1 MWVTC
6 IFIKHEYPHIHS
18 TFSSLINSILEHRIV
33 ADQGFNWL
41 CIENMFFFSEK
52 LASDEDH
59 RCTRWYQFLKLL
71 SFVSCNPDPLISGES
86 KSPSTGGSKEE
97 EGTSGICTC
106 YTAVSTPLHVCA
118 YFYDY
123 FFPCDHYDFGIVY
136 ACYNMFMLQNAMTIF
151 CTCHT
156 ATIIQPLENK
166 HNSLKGNSIQDI
178 LCTIIHYCAAQA
190 QVPLICQINPP
201 IHLPVHLF
209 SPIRHRAS
217 FQIKIHNMRHH
228 AASCSS
234 WLGSKFQTKNLNF
247 WGYFMSIVTQKV
259 QLWFQKCQV
268 VVIIRSGEKK
278 LSTNSRLHRSEIW
291 WHFVRPFACNPIT
304 SARKGRGGA

>member
-18 TFSSLINSILEHRIV
+18 TFSSLINSILEHGIV
-33 ADQGFNWL
+33 ADQGFNWKYV
-41 CIENMFFFSEK
+41 FSLK
-52 LASDEDH
+52 NLPLMRIIDVPVDINFWNCYLLS
-59 RCTRWYQFLKLL
+59 RVTLTLWYQVNLNPPPQGAVRRKKAPQASALATLLFLRHYM
-71 SFVSCNPDPLISGES
+71 SVHTSMTTF
-86 KSPSTGGSKEE
+86 SP
-97 EGTSGICTC
+97 
-106 YTAVSTPLHVCA
+106 
-118 YFYDY
+118 F
-123 FFPCDHYDFGIVY
+123 DHYDYGIVY

-166 HNSLKGNSIQDI
+166 HNSLKGSSIQDI
-178 LCTIIHYCAAQA
+178 LWTIIHYFATTTVHTV

-217 FQIKIHNMRHH
+217 FQIKIHNMRHL

-259 QLWFQKCQV
+259 QLWFQKWNAK
-268 VVIIRSGEKK
+268 S
-278 LSTNSRLHRSEIW
+278 LSSSE
-291 WHFVRPFACNPIT
+291 A
-304 SARKGRGGA
+304 ARKSWAQIPASTVPRSDGTLFAHLLATR

>member
-6 IFIKHEYPHIHS
+6 IFIKHEYPHTHS
-18 TFSSLINSILEHRIV
+18 TFSSLINSILEHGIV
-33 ADQGFNWL
+33 ADQGFNWKYV
-41 CIENMFFFSEK
+41 FFSEK
-52 LASDEDH
+52 FASDEDH

-166 HNSLKGNSIQDI
+166 HNSLKRSSIQDI
-178 LCTIIHYCAAQA
+178 LCIIIH
-190 QVPLICQINPP
+190 
-201 IHLPVHLF
+201 F
-209 SPIRHRAS
+209 
-217 FQIKIHNMRHH
+217 F
-228 AASCSS
+228 
-234 WLGSKFQTKNLNF
+234 T
-247 WGYFMSIVTQKV
+247 TTTV
-259 QLWFQKCQV
+259 QHKPKSL
-268 VVIIRSGEKK
+268 
-278 LSTNSRLHRSEIW
+278 
-291 WHFVRPFACNPIT
+291 
-304 SARKGRGGA
+304 

>member
-1 MWVTC
+1 MTLYWKYV
-6 IFIKHEYPHIHS
+6 
-18 TFSSLINSILEHRIV
+18 
-33 ADQGFNWL
+33 
-41 CIENMFFFSEK
+41 FFSEK

-106 YTAVSTPLHVCA
+106 YAAVSTPLHVCA

-123 FFPCDHYDFGIVY
+123 FFKCDHYAYGIVY

-166 HNSLKGNSIQDI
+166 HNSLKRSSIQDI
-178 LCTIIHYCAAQA
+178 LCTIIHYCATTTVHTAQA

-217 FQIKIHNMRHH
+217 FQIKIHNMRHL

-268 VVIIRSGEKK
+268 VVIMRSGEKK

>member
-1 MWVTC
+1 MFMDFLLSKDVMWW
-6 IFIKHEYPHIHS
+6 PS
-18 TFSSLINSILEHRIV
+18 Q
-33 ADQGFNWL
+33 AD
-41 CIENMFFFSEK
+41 S
-52 LASDEDH
+52 
-59 RCTRWYQFLKLL
+59 WYQFSKLL

-123 FFPCDHYDFGIVY
+123 FFPCDHYDYGIVY

-166 HNSLKGNSIQDI
+166 HNSLKRSSIQDI
-178 LCTIIHYCAAQA
+178 LCTIIYYFATTTVHTAQV

-217 FQIKIHNMRHH
+217 FQIKIHNMRHL

-304 SARKGRGGA
+304 SARKGRGGT